1 MNNNNN
7 NNNTNMISMIM
18 NNNNDIEVVCNCRDK
33 CIRKIECPK
42 CDYTCCALYDKCIN
56 CNLEFPSY
64 RERENILYIEDVLN
78 EQKNLLPLTL
88 IYINK
93 KKEANAKK
101 EDIKN
106 KLVVLKEET
115 GVLMQKH
122 DSINNNRKESRIQKE
137 YIKNKLLDIKEK
149 VGELIL
155 ELKNTRV
162 IDEYEIMEDL
172 KCQRLCPVS
181 ECSGYLSSALKC
193 YACDVYVCIDCGNV
207 KESRLD
213 DNHVCKEDD
222 KKIIDLAK
230 KDTTQCPGCF
240 KYIYNTG
247 RLLCSSRRAG
257 GLQSSRPAGD
267 EIFCAGCHT
276 VFSLNTGR
284 KLNVVSYNY
293 HYYAFIKK
301 KRGIKQ
307 CYDLPQWYQIMY
319 KFSLFST
326 EINSM
331 YYQKLLDIY
340 NSVINNEE
348 RVTRNSD
355 RLSEIHKAT
364 LYLKYRERV
373 LDSSSG
379 YTEENWKRD
388 LNSDIKMVE
397 KYKQMKM
404 IYDLNKII
412 VVDIFCKI
420 LDSDS
425 VNINLYMKEFENIR
439 NYSNL
444 QLAEIYKYYGTKVY
458 TYNERYRLE

>member
-7 NNNTNMISMIM
+7 NNNTNMSSMIM
-18 NNNNDIEVVCNCRDK
+18 NNTNMIRSDKDICICRDK
-33 CIRKIECPK
+33 CPK

-64 RERENILYIEDVLN
+64 ITRENISALYIEDVLN

-93 KKEANAKK
+93 KKEANSKK

-106 KLVVLKEET
+106 KLVVLKEES

-122 DSINNNRKESRIQKE
+122 DSINNNRQKK

-149 VGELIL
+149 AGELIL

-162 IDEYEIMEDL
+162 IDEYERMEDL
-172 KCQRLCPVS
+172 KCQRVCPVS

-222 KKIIDLAK
+222 KKIIDMVK

-247 RLLCSSRRAG
+247 GLLCSRPTG
-257 GLQSSRPAGD
+257 GCD

-293 HYYAFIKK
+293 HYYVFVKN

-319 KFSLFST
+319 KFSSFST
-326 EINSM
+326 EINKM

-364 LYLKYRERV
+364 LYLKYRERF
-373 LDSSSG
+373 LDASSG

-412 VVDIFCKI
+412 VVDIFGKI

-458 TYNERYRLE
+458 TYNERYSLE